1 MSALMNKTFTYSLA
15 ATAIFTSLNAFA
27 SGLFLQEAV
36 VANAGTTGAG
46 DGVYTRSAAAMW
58 TNPATMSHMGESKTT
73 INTMAFDLE
82 MQYQDNLDSSDNGK
96 AHSVM
101 PSFGAFHAH
110 QVTDK
115 LHLGIALGAVGGS
128 SLDYGSDWAGA
139 ELLEDITLT
148 AMQVNP
154 SLSYQLN
161 DQWSV
166 GAGIQ
171 LSWAALQQ
179 SSSVFTAKQD
189 TDWAYGYNLG
199 VMFTPSDK
207 LKLGASYRS
216 KLEHEFNNE
225 LRGVED
231 LSNSLA
237 MDLALPEIVDISASY
252 ALNPKL
258 DLLASVQLHRW
269 SEWDTTV
276 LDFGVAGSPISGVP
290 LERDWDDV
298 WKFAVGADYQLN
310 SDWRLKAGFS
320 YETSPQ
326 DDPSMQWVDLPVGE
340 QYRYSVGAST
350 YWDDILIDVFYEYAD
365 LGSVDMNR
373 NLADTSATLING
385 SFDGRIHFVG
395 VSATF

>member
-1 MSALMNKTFTYSLA
+1 MNKTFTYSLA

-82 MQYQDNLDSSDNGK
+82 MQYQDNGNKQDGK
-96 AHSVM
+96 AHTVM

-128 SLDYGSDWAGA
+128 SLDYGSNWAGA
-139 ELLEDITLT
+139 ALLEDITLT

-154 SLSYQLN
+154 SLSYKMN

-166 GAGIQ
+166 GAGVQ
-171 LSWAALQQ
+171 FSWAAFQQ
-179 SSSVFTAKQD
+179 TTSMLTAKQD

-199 VMFTPSDK
+199 VMYTPTDK

-225 LRGVED
+225 VKGLGDVA
-231 LSNSLA
+231 NSLST
-237 MDLALPEIVDISASY
+237 DIALPEIIDFSASY
-252 ALNPKL
+252 ALNSQL
-258 DLLASVQLHRW
+258 DLLASVQFHRW
-269 SEWDTTV
+269 SAWDETV
-276 LDFGVAGSPISGVP
+276 LDFGATDLGGVP
-290 LERDWDDV
+290 IERDWDDV

-365 LGSVDMNR
+365 LGSVEMER
-373 NLADTSATLING
+373 YGRFGQVNLLNG

>member
-1 MSALMNKTFTYSLA
+1 MNKTFTYSLA
-15 ATAIFTSLNAFA
+15 ATAIFTSLNTFA

-82 MQYQDNLDSSDNGK
+82 MKYQDNLDSSDNGK

-128 SLDYGSDWAGA
+128 SLDYGSEWAGSP
-139 ELLEDITLT
+139 LLEDITLT

-154 SLSYQLN
+154 SLSYKLN

-166 GAGIQ
+166 GAGVQ
-171 LSWAALQQ
+171 FSWGAFQQ
-179 SSSVFTAKQD
+179 STSGIAGFTAKQD

-199 VMFTPSDK
+199 VMYTPTDK

-216 KLEHEFNNE
+216 KLEHEFNNDVKGIE
-225 LRGVED
+225 KV
-231 LSNSLA
+231 SNSLSTE
-237 MDLALPEIVDISASY
+237 LILPEIIDVSASY
-252 ALNPKL
+252 ALSSQL
-258 DLLASVQLHRW
+258 DLLASVQFHRW
-269 SEWDTTV
+269 SEWDVTV
-276 LDFGVAGSPISGVP
+276 LDFGIPAEPLNGVSIP
-290 LERDWDDV
+290 RDWDDV

-373 NLADTSATLING
+373 LMVDG
-385 SFDGRIHFVG
+385 SFDGRIHFIG

>member
-1 MSALMNKTFTYSLA
+1 MKKTFTYSLA

-36 VANAGTTGAG
+36 VANAGTAGAG

-82 MQYQDNLDSSDNGK
+82 MKYQDNQDSSDDGK
-96 AHSVM
+96 GHSVL

-128 SLDYGSDWAGA
+128 SLDYGSEWAGSP
-139 ELLEDITLT
+139 LLEDITLT

-161 DQWSV
+161 EQWSV

-179 SSSVFTAKQD
+179 STSALTIKQD

-199 VMFTPSDK
+199 VMYTPTDK

-225 LRGVED
+225 VKGPRNIGL
-231 LSNSLA
+231 LSSLSTDIA
-237 MDLALPEIVDISASY
+237 VPEIIDVSASY
-252 ALNPKL
+252 ALNQQL
-258 DLLASVQLHRW
+258 DLLASIQLHRW

-276 LDFGVAGSPISGVP
+276 LDFGTQIGGLQI
-290 LERDWDDV
+290 ERDWDDV

-326 DDPSMQWVDLPVGE
+326 DDPTMQYVDLPVGE

-365 LGSVDMNR
+365 LGSVDMDR
-373 NLADTSATLING
+373 FMVDG
-385 SFDGRIHFVG
+385 SFDGRIHFIG

>member
-1 MSALMNKTFTYSLA
+1 MNKTFTYSLA
-15 ATAIFTSLNAFA
+15 ATVIFTSLNAFA

-82 MQYQDNLDSSDNGK
+82 MKYQDNGGNPDGK

-139 ELLEDITLT
+139 ALLEDITLT

-154 SLSYQLN
+154 SLSYKLN

-166 GAGIQ
+166 GAGVQ
-171 LSWAALQQ
+171 FSWAAFKQTTSML
-179 SSSVFTAKQD
+179 TAKQD

-199 VMFTPSDK
+199 VMYTPTNK

-216 KLEHEFNNE
+216 KLEHEFNNDVN
-225 LRGVED
+225 GVINQGV
-231 LSNSLA
+231 LNSLST
-237 MDLALPEIVDISASY
+237 DIALPEIIDVSASY
-252 ALNPKL
+252 ALNSQL
-258 DLLASVQLHRW
+258 DLLASIQFHRW

-276 LDFGVAGSPISGVP
+276 LDFGIAGSPINGVP
-290 LERDWDDV
+290 IERDWDDV

-365 LGSVDMNR
+365 LGSVKMDR
-373 NLADTSATLING
+373 YGRFGQVNLLNG

>member
-1 MSALMNKTFTYSLA
+1 MNKTFTYSLA

-96 AHSVM
+96 AHTVM

-139 ELLEDITLT
+139 ALLEDITLT

-225 LRGVED
+225 LRGIED

-326 DDPSMQWVDLPVGE
+326 DDPTMQYVDLPVGE

-365 LGSVDMNR
+365 LGSVDMDR
-373 NLADTSATLING
+373 FMVDG

>member
-1 MSALMNKTFTYSLA
+1 MNKTFTYSLA

-82 MQYQDNLDSSDNGK
+82 MKYQDNGDKQDGK
-96 AHSVM
+96 GHSVL

-128 SLDYGSDWAGA
+128 SLDYGSEWAGA
-139 ELLEDITLT
+139 ALLEDITLT

-154 SLSYQLN
+154 SLSYKLN

-166 GAGIQ
+166 GAGVQ
-171 LSWAALQQ
+171 FSWAAFQQ
-179 SSSVFTAKQD
+179 TTSMLTAKQD

-199 VMFTPSDK
+199 VMYTPTDK

-216 KLEHEFNNE
+216 KLEHEFNNDVKG
-225 LRGVED
+225 LGNVA
-231 LSNSLA
+231 NSLST
-237 MDLALPEIVDISASY
+237 DIALPEIIDVSASY
-252 ALNPKL
+252 ALNSQL
-258 DLLASVQLHRW
+258 DLLASIQFHRW
-269 SEWDTTV
+269 SAWDETV
-276 LDFGVAGSPISGVP
+276 LDFGATDLGGIPIK
-290 LERDWDDV
+290 RDWDDV

-350 YWDDILIDVFYEYAD
+350 YWDDILIDMFYEYAD

-373 NLADTSATLING
+373 SGPKGNTLLNG

>member
-82 MQYQDNLDSSDNGK
+82 MQYQDNGNKQDGK
-96 AHSVM
+96 AHTVM

-128 SLDYGSDWAGA
+128 SLDYGSNWAGA
-139 ELLEDITLT
+139 ALLEDITLT

-154 SLSYQLN
+154 SLSYKMN

-166 GAGIQ
+166 GAGVQ
-171 LSWAALQQ
+171 FSWAAFQQ
-179 SSSVFTAKQD
+179 TTSMLTAKQD

-199 VMFTPSDK
+199 VMYTPTDK

-225 LRGVED
+225 VKGLGDVA
-231 LSNSLA
+231 NSLST
-237 MDLALPEIVDISASY
+237 DIALPEIIDFSASY
-252 ALNPKL
+252 ALNSQL

-276 LDFGVAGSPISGVP
+276 LDFGSQIGGIPI
-290 LERDWDDV
+290 ERDWDDV

-326 DDPSMQWVDLPVGE
+326 DDPTLQYVDLPVGE

-365 LGSVDMNR
+365 LGSVDMDR
-373 NLADTSATLING
+373 FMVDG
-385 SFDGRIHFVG
+385 SFDGRIHFIG

>member
-1 MSALMNKTFTYSLA
+1 MNKTFTYSLA

-82 MQYQDNLDSSDNGK
+82 MQYQDNGDKQDGK

-128 SLDYGSDWAGA
+128 SLDYGSEWAGA
-139 ELLEDITLT
+139 ALLEEITLT

-154 SLSYQLN
+154 SLSYKLN

-166 GAGIQ
+166 GAGVQ
-171 LSWAALQQ
+171 FSWAAFQQ
-179 SSSVFTAKQD
+179 STSGVVGFTAKQD
-189 TDWAYGYNLG
+189 TDWAYGYNFG
-199 VMFTPSDK
+199 VMYTPTDK

-225 LRGVED
+225 LKGSLPGNNRS
-231 LSNSLA
+231 LST
-237 MDLALPEIVDISASY
+237 DLALPEIVDLSASY
-252 ALNPKL
+252 ALNSQL
-258 DLLASVQLHRW
+258 DLLASIQFHRW
-269 SEWDTTV
+269 SEWDETV
-276 LDFGVAGSPISGVP
+276 LDFGATDLGGIPIK
-290 LERDWDDV
+290 RDWDDV
-298 WKFAVGADYQLN
+298 WKFALGADYQLN

-365 LGSVDMNR
+365 LGSVEMDRLMV
-373 NLADTSATLING
+373 DG

>member
-1 MSALMNKTFTYSLA
+1 MNKTFTYSLA

-82 MQYQDNLDSSDNGK
+82 MKYQDNGDKQDGK
-96 AHSVM
+96 GHSVL

-115 LHLGIALGAVGGS
+115 LHLGIALGVVGGS
-128 SLDYGSDWAGA
+128 SLDYGSEWAGRL
-139 ELLEDITLT
+139 LLEEITLT

-154 SLSYQLN
+154 ALSYQIN

-166 GAGIQ
+166 GAGVQ
-171 LSWAALQQ
+171 LSWAAFEQ
-179 SSSVFTAKQD
+179 STSRFTAKQD
-189 TDWAYGYNLG
+189 TDWAYGYNFG
-199 VMFTPSDK
+199 VMYTPTDK

-225 LRGVED
+225 LSGSVF
-231 LSNSLA
+231 NSLST
-237 MDLALPEIVDISASY
+237 DLALPEIVDLSASY
-252 ALNPKL
+252 ALNSQL
-258 DLLASVQLHRW
+258 DLLASVQFHRW
-269 SEWDTTV
+269 SEWDATV
-276 LDFGVAGSPISGVP
+276 LDFGIPADSLNGVSIP
-290 LERDWDDV
+290 RNWDDV

-365 LGSVDMNR
+365 LGTVEMDR
-373 NLADTSATLING
+373 YGRFGQVNLLNG
-385 SFDGRIHFVG
+385 SFDGRIHFIG

>member
-1 MSALMNKTFTYSLA
+1 MNKTFTYSLA

-82 MQYQDNLDSSDNGK
+82 MKYQDNLDSSDNGK

-128 SLDYGSDWAGA
+128 SLDYGSEWAGSP
-139 ELLEDITLT
+139 LLEDITLT

-179 SSSVFTAKQD
+179 TTSALTIKQD

-199 VMFTPSDK
+199 VMYTPTDN

-216 KLEHEFNNE
+216 KLEHEFNNDVNGPTDF
-225 LRGVED
+225 GV
-231 LSNSLA
+231 LNSLA
-237 MDLALPEIVDISASY
+237 TDIALPEIVDVSASY
-252 ALNPKL
+252 ALNSQL

-276 LDFGVAGSPISGVP
+276 LDFGSQFGGIPI
-290 LERDWDDV
+290 ERDWDDV

-326 DDPSMQWVDLPVGE
+326 DDPTLQYVDLPVGE

-365 LGSVDMNR
+365 LGSVDMDR
-373 NLADTSATLING
+373 FMVDG
-385 SFDGRIHFVG
+385 SFDGRIHFIG

>member
-1 MSALMNKTFTYSLA
+1 MNKTFTYSLA

-82 MQYQDNLDSSDNGK
+82 MKYQDNQDSSDDGK
-96 AHSVM
+96 GHSVL

-128 SLDYGSDWAGA
+128 SLDYGSEWAGA
-139 ELLEDITLT
+139 ALLEDITLT

-154 SLSYQLN
+154 ALSYQIN
-161 DQWSV
+161 EQWSV

-179 SSSVFTAKQD
+179 STSALTVKQD

-199 VMFTPSDK
+199 VMYTPTDK

-216 KLEHEFNNE
+216 KLEHEFNNDVKGPTNIG
-225 LRGVED
+225 L
-231 LSNSLA
+231 LNSLST
-237 MDLALPEIVDISASY
+237 DIVVPEIIDCKCELCVETNSLTCWRVFSCTVGV
-252 ALNPKL
+252 
-258 DLLASVQLHRW
+258 SGM
-269 SEWDTTV
+269 TTV
-276 LDFGVAGSPISGVP
+276 LDFGTQIGGLQID
-290 LERDWDDV
+290 RDWDDV

-326 DDPSMQWVDLPVGE
+326 DDPTMQYVDLPVGE

-365 LGSVDMNR
+365 LGSVDMDR
-373 NLADTSATLING
+373 FMVDG

>member
-82 MQYQDNLDSSDNGK
+82 MQYQDNGNKQDGK
-96 AHSVM
+96 AHTVM

-128 SLDYGSDWAGA
+128 SLDYGSNWAGA
-139 ELLEDITLT
+139 ALLEDITLT

-154 SLSYQLN
+154 SLSYKLN

-166 GAGIQ
+166 GAGLQ

-179 SSSVFTAKQD
+179 TTSALTIKQD

-199 VMFTPSDK
+199 VMYTPTDK

-216 KLEHEFNNE
+216 KLEHEFNNDVNGPTE
-225 LRGVED
+225 FGL
-231 LSNSLA
+231 LSSLST
-237 MDLALPEIVDISASY
+237 DIALPEIVDVSASY
-252 ALNPKL
+252 ALNSQL

-276 LDFGVAGSPISGVP
+276 LDFGTQLGGIPI
-290 LERDWDDV
+290 ERDWADV

-326 DDPSMQWVDLPVGE
+326 DDPTMQYVDLPVGE

-365 LGSVDMNR
+365 LGSVDMDR
-373 NLADTSATLING
+373 FMVDG

>member
-82 MQYQDNLDSSDNGK
+82 MQYQDNGNKQDGK
-96 AHSVM
+96 AHTVM

-128 SLDYGSDWAGA
+128 SLDYGSEWAGSP
-139 ELLEDITLT
+139 LLEDITLT

-154 SLSYQLN
+154 SLSYKLN

-166 GAGIQ
+166 GAGLQ

-179 SSSVFTAKQD
+179 TTSALTIKQD

-199 VMFTPSDK
+199 VMYTPTDK

-216 KLEHEFNNE
+216 KLEHEFNNDVNGPTE
-225 LRGVED
+225 FGL
-231 LSNSLA
+231 LSSLST
-237 MDLALPEIVDISASY
+237 DIALPEIVDVSASY
-252 ALNPKL
+252 ALNSQL

-276 LDFGVAGSPISGVP
+276 LDFGVVGSPISGVP

-373 NLADTSATLING
+373 SGPKGSTLLNG

>member
-1 MSALMNKTFTYSLA
+1 MNKTFIYSLA

-82 MQYQDNLDSSDNGK
+82 MQYQDNGDKQDGK

-128 SLDYGSDWAGA
+128 SLDYGSEWAGA
-139 ELLEDITLT
+139 ALLEDITLT

-166 GAGIQ
+166 GAGVQ
-171 LSWAALQQ
+171 FSWAAFQQ
-179 SSSVFTAKQD
+179 STSGVAGFTAKQD
-189 TDWAYGYNLG
+189 TDWAYGYNFG
-199 VMFTPSDK
+199 VMYTPTDK

-225 LRGVED
+225 LSG
-231 LSNSLA
+231 SAFNSLST
-237 MDLALPEIVDISASY
+237 DLALPEIVDLSASY
-252 ALNPKL
+252 ALNSQL
-258 DLLASVQLHRW
+258 DLLASIQFHRW
-269 SEWDTTV
+269 SEWDETV
-276 LDFGVAGSPISGVP
+276 LDFGVTDRDGIPIK
-290 LERDWDDV
+290 RDWDDV

-340 QYRYSVGAST
+340 QYRYSMGAST

-373 NLADTSATLING
+373 DLQGPLGTNLLNG

>member
-1 MSALMNKTFTYSLA
+1 MNKTFTYSLA

-82 MQYQDNLDSSDNGK
+82 MQYQDNGDKQDGK

-128 SLDYGSDWAGA
+128 SLDYGSEWAGA
-139 ELLEDITLT
+139 ALLEDITLT

-166 GAGIQ
+166 GAGVQ
-171 LSWAALQQ
+171 FSWAAFQQ
-179 SSSVFTAKQD
+179 STSGVAGFTAKQD
-189 TDWAYGYNLG
+189 TDWAYGYNFG
-199 VMFTPSDK
+199 VMYTPTDK

-225 LRGVED
+225 LSG
-231 LSNSLA
+231 SAFNSLST
-237 MDLALPEIVDISASY
+237 DLALPEIVDLSASY
-252 ALNPKL
+252 ALNSQL
-258 DLLASVQLHRW
+258 DLLASIQFHRW
-269 SEWDTTV
+269 SEWDETV
-276 LDFGVAGSPISGVP
+276 LDFGVTDRDGIPIK
-290 LERDWDDV
+290 RDWDDV

-373 NLADTSATLING
+373 DLQGPLGTNLLNG

>member
-1 MSALMNKTFTYSLA
+1 MNKTFTYSLA

-82 MQYQDNLDSSDNGK
+82 MQYQDNVGNPDGK

-128 SLDYGSDWAGA
+128 SLDYGSEWAGA

-231 LSNSLA
+231 FSNSLA

-326 DDPSMQWVDLPVGE
+326 DDPTMQYVDLPVGE

-365 LGSVDMNR
+365 LGSVDMDR
-373 NLADTSATLING
+373 FMVDG

>member
-1 MSALMNKTFTYSLA
+1 MNKTFTYSLA

-82 MQYQDNLDSSDNGK
+82 MQYQDNGDKQDGK

-139 ELLEDITLT
+139 ALLEDITLT

-154 SLSYQLN
+154 SLSYKLN

-166 GAGIQ
+166 GAGVQ
-171 LSWAALQQ
+171 FSWAAFQQ
-179 SSSVFTAKQD
+179 TTSMLTAKQD

-199 VMFTPSDK
+199 VMYTPTDK

-216 KLEHEFNNE
+216 KLEHEFNNDVNGK
-225 LRGVED
+225 LGAD
-231 LSNSLA
+231 ALNSLST
-237 MDLALPEIVDISASY
+237 DIALPEIIDVSASY
-252 ALNPKL
+252 ALNSQL
-258 DLLASVQLHRW
+258 DLLASIQFHRW
-269 SEWDTTV
+269 SAWDETV
-276 LDFGVAGSPISGVP
+276 LDFGATDLGGIPI
-290 LERDWDDV
+290 ERDWDDV

-373 NLADTSATLING
+373 NLANTPITLVNG

>member
-1 MSALMNKTFTYSLA
+1 MNKTFTYSLA

-82 MQYQDNLDSSDNGK
+82 MKYQDNQDSSDDGK
-96 AHSVM
+96 GHSVL

-139 ELLEDITLT
+139 ALLEDITLT

-154 SLSYQLN
+154 SLSYKLN

-166 GAGIQ
+166 GAGVQ
-171 LSWAALQQ
+171 FSWAAFEQ
-179 SSSVFTAKQD
+179 STSGFTAKQD
-189 TDWAYGYNLG
+189 TDWTYGYNLG
-199 VMFTPSDK
+199 VMYTPTDK

-216 KLEHEFNNE
+216 KLEHEFKNE
-225 LRGVED
+225 LKGPLPGSNRS
-231 LSNSLA
+231 LST
-237 MDLALPEIVDISASY
+237 DIALPEIVDVSASY
-252 ALNPKL
+252 ALNSQL
-258 DLLASVQLHRW
+258 DLLASIQFHRW
-269 SEWDTTV
+269 SAWDETV
-276 LDFGVAGSPISGVP
+276 LDFGATDLGGIPI
-290 LERDWDDV
+290 ERDWDDV

-373 NLADTSATLING
+373 NLANTPITLVNG

>member
-1 MSALMNKTFTYSLA
+1 MNKTFTYSLA

-82 MQYQDNLDSSDNGK
+82 MQYQDNGDKQDGK

-128 SLDYGSDWAGA
+128 SLDYGSEWAGA
-139 ELLEDITLT
+139 ALLEDITLT

-154 SLSYQLN
+154 SLSYKLN

-166 GAGIQ
+166 GAGVQ
-171 LSWAALQQ
+171 FSWAAFQQ
-179 SSSVFTAKQD
+179 STSGVAGFTAKQD
-189 TDWAYGYNLG
+189 TDWAYGYNFG
-199 VMFTPSDK
+199 VMYTPTDK

-225 LRGVED
+225 LSG
-231 LSNSLA
+231 SAFNSLSTE
-237 MDLALPEIVDISASY
+237 LALPEIVDLSASY
-252 ALNPKL
+252 ALNSQL
-258 DLLASVQLHRW
+258 DLLASIQFHRW
-269 SEWDTTV
+269 GEWDETV
-276 LDFGVAGSPISGVP
+276 LDFGVTDRDGIPIK
-290 LERDWDDV
+290 RDWDDV

-373 NLADTSATLING
+373 DLQGPLGTNLLNG

>member
-1 MSALMNKTFTYSLA
+1 MNKTFTYSLA

-82 MQYQDNLDSSDNGK
+82 MQYQDNQDSSGDGK
-96 AHSVM
+96 GHSVL

-128 SLDYGSDWAGA
+128 SLDYGSEWAGA
-139 ELLEDITLT
+139 ALLEDITLT

-154 SLSYQLN
+154 SLSYKLN

-166 GAGIQ
+166 GAGVQ
-171 LSWAALQQ
+171 FSWAALQQ
-179 SSSVFTAKQD
+179 TTSAFTAKQD

-199 VMFTPSDK
+199 VMYTPTDK

-225 LRGVED
+225 LKGSLPGSNRS
-231 LSNSLA
+231 LST
-237 MDLALPEIVDISASY
+237 DIALPEIVDVSASY
-252 ALNPKL
+252 ALNQQL
-258 DLLASVQLHRW
+258 DLLTSIQFHRW
-269 SEWDTTV
+269 SAWDETV
-276 LDFGVAGSPISGVP
+276 LDFGASVGGNPVGGIPIK
-290 LERDWDDV
+290 RDWDDV
-298 WKFAVGADYQLN
+298 WKFALGADYQLN

-365 LGSVDMNR
+365 LGSVEMNR
-373 NLADTSATLING
+373 RMVDG

>member
-1 MSALMNKTFTYSLA
+1 MNKTFTYSIA

-82 MQYQDNLDSSDNGK
+82 MKYQDNDGNPDGK
-96 AHSVM
+96 AHSFM

-139 ELLEDITLT
+139 ALLEDITLT

-154 SLSYQLN
+154 SLSYKLN

-166 GAGIQ
+166 GAGVQ
-171 LSWAALQQ
+171 LSWAAFEQ
-179 SSSVFTAKQD
+179 STSGFTAKQD

-199 VMFTPSDK
+199 VIYTPTDK

-225 LRGVED
+225 VKGLGNVA
-231 LSNSLA
+231 NSLST
-237 MDLALPEIVDISASY
+237 DIALPEIIDFSASY
-252 ALNPKL
+252 ALNSQL
-258 DLLASVQLHRW
+258 DLLASVQFHRW
-269 SEWDTTV
+269 SAWDETV
-276 LDFGVAGSPISGVP
+276 LDFGATDLGGVP
-290 LERDWDDV
+290 IERNWDDV

-373 NLADTSATLING
+373 NLAGSQVNLLNG

>member
-82 MQYQDNLDSSDNGK
+82 MQYQDNGNKQDGK
-96 AHSVM
+96 AHTVM

-128 SLDYGSDWAGA
+128 SLDYGSEWAGSP
-139 ELLEDITLT
+139 LLEDITLT

-154 SLSYQLN
+154 SLSYKLN

-166 GAGIQ
+166 GAGLQ

-179 SSSVFTAKQD
+179 TTSALTIKQD

-199 VMFTPSDK
+199 VMYTPTDK

-216 KLEHEFNNE
+216 KLEHEFNNDVNGPTE
-225 LRGVED
+225 FGL
-231 LSNSLA
+231 LSSLST
-237 MDLALPEIVDISASY
+237 DIALPEIVDVSASY
-252 ALNPKL
+252 ALNSQL

-276 LDFGVAGSPISGVP
+276 LDFGTQLGGIPI
-290 LERDWDDV
+290 ERDWDDV

-326 DDPSMQWVDLPVGE
+326 DDPTMQYVDLPVGE

-365 LGSVDMNR
+365 LGSVDMDR
-373 NLADTSATLING
+373 FMVDG

>member
-82 MQYQDNLDSSDNGK
+82 MKYQDNLDSSDNGK

-128 SLDYGSDWAGA
+128 SLDYGSEWAGA

-225 LRGVED
+225 LRGIED

-326 DDPSMQWVDLPVGE
+326 DDPTMQYVDLPVGE

-365 LGSVDMNR
+365 LGSVDMDR
-373 NLADTSATLING
+373 FMVDG

>member
-1 MSALMNKTFTYSLA
+1 MNKTFTYSLA

-82 MQYQDNLDSSDNGK
+82 MQYQDNLDSNDNGK

-128 SLDYGSDWAGA
+128 SLDYGSEWAGSP
-139 ELLEDITLT
+139 LLEDITLT

-179 SSSVFTAKQD
+179 TTSALTIKQD

-199 VMFTPSDK
+199 VMYTPTDK

-216 KLEHEFNNE
+216 KLEHEFNNDVNGPTDI
-225 LRGVED
+225 GV
-231 LSNSLA
+231 LNSLA
-237 MDLALPEIVDISASY
+237 TDIALPEIVDVSASY
-252 ALNPKL
+252 ALNSQL

-276 LDFGVAGSPISGVP
+276 LDFGSQIGGIPI
-290 LERDWDDV
+290 ERDWDDV

-326 DDPSMQWVDLPVGE
+326 DDPTLQYVDLPVGE

-365 LGSVDMNR
+365 LGSVDMDR
-373 NLADTSATLING
+373 FMVDG

>member
-1 MSALMNKTFTYSLA
+1 MNKTFTYSLA

-82 MQYQDNLDSSDNGK
+82 MKYQDNDGKSDGK

-128 SLDYGSDWAGA
+128 SLDYGSEWAGA
-139 ELLEDITLT
+139 ALLEDITLT

-154 SLSYQLN
+154 SLSYKLN

-166 GAGIQ
+166 GAGVQ
-171 LSWAALQQ
+171 FSWAAFQQ
-179 SSSVFTAKQD
+179 TTSMLTAKQD

-199 VMFTPSDK
+199 VMYTPTDK

-216 KLEHEFNNE
+216 KLEHEFNNDVKG
-225 LRGVED
+225 LGNVA
-231 LSNSLA
+231 NSLST
-237 MDLALPEIVDISASY
+237 DIALPEIIDVSASY
-252 ALNPKL
+252 ALNSQL
-258 DLLASVQLHRW
+258 DLLASIQFHRW
-269 SEWDTTV
+269 SAWDETV
-276 LDFGVAGSPISGVP
+276 LDFGATDFGGIPIK
-290 LERDWDDV
+290 RDWDDV

-365 LGSVDMNR
+365 LGSVEMNR
-373 NLADTSATLING
+373 DLQGPLGTNLLNG

>member
-1 MSALMNKTFTYSLA
+1 MNKTFTYSLA
-15 ATAIFTSLNAFA
+15 ATAIFTSLKAFA

-82 MQYQDNLDSSDNGK
+82 MQYQDNDGNPDGK

-128 SLDYGSDWAGA
+128 SLDYGSEWAGA

-231 LSNSLA
+231 FSNSLA

-326 DDPSMQWVDLPVGE
+326 DDPTMQYVDLPVGE

-365 LGSVDMNR
+365 LGSVDMDR
-373 NLADTSATLING
+373 FMVDG

>member
-1 MSALMNKTFTYSLA
+1 MNKTFTYSLA

-82 MQYQDNLDSSDNGK
+82 MQYQDNGNKQDGK
-96 AHSVM
+96 AHTVM

-128 SLDYGSDWAGA
+128 SLDYGSNWAGA
-139 ELLEDITLT
+139 ALLEDITLT

-154 SLSYQLN
+154 SLSYKMN

-166 GAGIQ
+166 GAGVQ
-171 LSWAALQQ
+171 FSWAAFQQ
-179 SSSVFTAKQD
+179 TTSMLTAKQD

-199 VMFTPSDK
+199 VMYTPTDK

-225 LRGVED
+225 VKGLGDVA
-231 LSNSLA
+231 NSLST
-237 MDLALPEIVDISASY
+237 DIALPEIIDFSASY
-252 ALNPKL
+252 ALNSQL
-258 DLLASVQLHRW
+258 DLLASIQFHRW
-269 SEWDTTV
+269 SEWDETV
-276 LDFGVAGSPISGVP
+276 LDFGSTSIGGVP
-290 LERDWDDV
+290 IKRDWDDV

-373 NLADTSATLING
+373 NLAGSSVNLLNG

>member
-1 MSALMNKTFTYSLA
+1 MNKTFTYSLA

-82 MQYQDNLDSSDNGK
+82 MQYQDNGDKQDGK

-128 SLDYGSDWAGA
+128 SLDYGSEWAGA
-139 ELLEDITLT
+139 ALLEDITLT

-154 SLSYQLN
+154 SLSYKLN

-166 GAGIQ
+166 GAGVQ
-171 LSWAALQQ
+171 FSWAAFQQ
-179 SSSVFTAKQD
+179 STSGVAGFTAKQD
-189 TDWAYGYNLG
+189 TDWAYGYNFG
-199 VMFTPSDK
+199 VMYTQTDK

-225 LRGVED
+225 LSG
-231 LSNSLA
+231 SAFNSLST
-237 MDLALPEIVDISASY
+237 DLALPEIVDLSASY
-252 ALNPKL
+252 ALNSQL
-258 DLLASVQLHRW
+258 DLLASIQFHRW
-269 SEWDTTV
+269 SEWDETV
-276 LDFGVAGSPISGVP
+276 LDFGVTDRDGIPIK
-290 LERDWDDV
+290 RDWDDV

-373 NLADTSATLING
+373 DLQGPLGTNLLNG

>member
-1 MSALMNKTFTYSLA
+1 MNKTFTYSLA

-96 AHSVM
+96 AHTVM

-139 ELLEDITLT
+139 ALLEDITLT

-166 GAGIQ
+166 GAGVQ
-171 LSWAALQQ
+171 FSWAAFQQ
-179 SSSVFTAKQD
+179 TTSMLTAKQD

-199 VMFTPSDK
+199 VMYTPTDK

-216 KLEHEFNNE
+216 KLEHEFNNDVNGPIGI
-225 LRGVED
+225 GV
-231 LSNSLA
+231 LNSLST
-237 MDLALPEIVDISASY
+237 DIVLPEIVDVSASY
-252 ALNPKL
+252 ALNSQL

-276 LDFGVAGSPISGVP
+276 LDFGTQMGGLQID
-290 LERDWDDV
+290 RDWDDV

-326 DDPSMQWVDLPVGE
+326 DDPTMQYVDLPVGE

-365 LGSVDMNR
+365 LGSVDMDR
-373 NLADTSATLING
+373 FMVDG

>member
-1 MSALMNKTFTYSLA
+1 MNKTFTYSLA

-82 MQYQDNLDSSDNGK
+82 MQYQDNQDSSGDGK
-96 AHSVM
+96 GHSVL

-128 SLDYGSDWAGA
+128 SLDYGSEWAGA
-139 ELLEDITLT
+139 ALLEDITLT

-154 SLSYQLN
+154 SLSYKLN

-166 GAGIQ
+166 GAGVQ
-171 LSWAALQQ
+171 FSWAAFQQ
-179 SSSVFTAKQD
+179 TTSAFTAKQD

-199 VMFTPSDK
+199 VMYTPTDK

-225 LRGVED
+225 LKGSLPGSNRF
-231 LSNSLA
+231 LST
-237 MDLALPEIVDISASY
+237 DIALPEIVDVSASY
-252 ALNPKL
+252 ALNQQL
-258 DLLASVQLHRW
+258 DLLTSIQFHRW
-269 SEWDTTV
+269 SAWDETV
-276 LDFGVAGSPISGVP
+276 LDFGASVGGNPVGGIPIK
-290 LERDWDDV
+290 RDWDDV
-298 WKFAVGADYQLN
+298 WKFALGADYQLN

-365 LGSVDMNR
+365 LGSVEMDRLMV
-373 NLADTSATLING
+373 DG

>member
-1 MSALMNKTFTYSLA
+1 MNKTFTYSLA

-82 MQYQDNLDSSDNGK
+82 MKYQDNGDKQDGK

-128 SLDYGSDWAGA
+128 SLDYGSEWAGSP
-139 ELLEDITLT
+139 LLEDITLT

-154 SLSYQLN
+154 SLSYKLN

-166 GAGIQ
+166 GAGLQ

-179 SSSVFTAKQD
+179 TTSALTIKQD

-199 VMFTPSDK
+199 VMYTPTDK

-216 KLEHEFNNE
+216 KLEHEFNNDVNGPTE
-225 LRGVED
+225 FGL
-231 LSNSLA
+231 LSSLST
-237 MDLALPEIVDISASY
+237 DIALPEIVDVSASY
-252 ALNPKL
+252 ALNSQL

-276 LDFGVAGSPISGVP
+276 LDFGTQLGGIPI
-290 LERDWDDV
+290 ERDWTDV

-326 DDPSMQWVDLPVGE
+326 DDPTMQYVDLPVGE

-365 LGSVDMNR
+365 LGSVDMDR
-373 NLADTSATLING
+373 FMVDG

>member
-1 MSALMNKTFTYSLA
+1 MNKTFTYSLA

-82 MQYQDNLDSSDNGK
+82 MKYQDSLDSSDNGK
-96 AHSVM
+96 AHSIM

-128 SLDYGSDWAGA
+128 SLDYGSEWAGSP
-139 ELLEDITLT
+139 LLEDITLT

-154 SLSYQLN
+154 SLSYKLN

-166 GAGIQ
+166 GAGLQ

-179 SSSVFTAKQD
+179 TTSALTIKQD

-199 VMFTPSDK
+199 VMYTPTDK

-216 KLEHEFNNE
+216 KLEHEFNNDVNGPTDFG
-225 LRGVED
+225 L
-231 LSNSLA
+231 LSSLST
-237 MDLALPEIVDISASY
+237 DIALPEIVDVSASY
-252 ALNPKL
+252 ALNSQL

-269 SEWDTTV
+269 SEWDTTI
-276 LDFGVAGSPISGVP
+276 LDFGTQLGGIPI
-290 LERDWDDV
+290 ERDWDDV

-326 DDPSMQWVDLPVGE
+326 DDPTMQYVDLPVGE

-365 LGSVDMNR
+365 LGSVDMDR
-373 NLADTSATLING
+373 FMVDG

>member
-1 MSALMNKTFTYSLA
+1 MNKTFTYSLA

-82 MQYQDNLDSSDNGK
+82 MKYQDNGDKQDGK
-96 AHSVM
+96 AHSIM

-128 SLDYGSDWAGA
+128 SLDYGSEWAGA
-139 ELLEDITLT
+139 PLLEDITLT

-154 SLSYQLN
+154 SLSYKLN

-166 GAGIQ
+166 GAGVQ
-171 LSWAALQQ
+171 FSWGAFQQ
-179 SSSVFTAKQD
+179 TTSGFTAKQD

-199 VMFTPSDK
+199 VMYTPTDK

-216 KLEHEFNNE
+216 KLEHEFNNDVKG
-225 LRGVED
+225 LGSV
-231 LSNSLA
+231 NSLST
-237 MDLALPEIVDISASY
+237 DLALPEIVDLSASY
-252 ALNPKL
+252 ALNSQL
-258 DLLASVQLHRW
+258 DLLASIQFHRW
-269 SEWDTTV
+269 SEWDETV
-276 LDFGVAGSPISGVP
+276 LDFGVTDRDGIPIK
-290 LERDWDDV
+290 RDWDDV

-373 NLADTSATLING
+373 NLADSQVNLLNG
-385 SFDGRIHFVG
+385 SFDGRIHFIG

>member
-1 MSALMNKTFTYSLA
+1 MNKTFTYSLA

-82 MQYQDNLDSSDNGK
+82 MKYQDNGDKQDGK
-96 AHSVM
+96 AHSIM

-128 SLDYGSDWAGA
+128 SLDYGSEWAGSP
-139 ELLEDITLT
+139 LLEDITLT

-154 SLSYQLN
+154 ALSYQLN
-161 DQWSV
+161 EQWSV

-179 SSSVFTAKQD
+179 TTSALTIKQD

-199 VMFTPSDK
+199 VMFTPTDK

-216 KLEHEFNNE
+216 KLEHEFNNDVNGP
-225 LRGVED
+225 RDFGV
-231 LSNSLA
+231 LNSLA
-237 MDLALPEIVDISASY
+237 TDIALPEIVDVSASY
-252 ALNPKL
+252 ALNSQL

-276 LDFGVAGSPISGVP
+276 LDFGSQIGGIPI
-290 LERDWDDV
+290 ERDWDDV

-326 DDPSMQWVDLPVGE
+326 DDPTLQYVDLPVGE

-365 LGSVDMNR
+365 LGSVDMDR
-373 NLADTSATLING
+373 FMVDG
-385 SFDGRIHFVG
+385 SFDGRIHFIG